1 MLSNNSAENV
11 LSGNNDTLSE
21 KLLSATANIGINI
34 TDCIEICNL
43 LIKQNATLTL
53 ENLKYVDDY
62 AQIKEE
68 MATFRKVS
76 VISNLSKQISAKDNE
91 IEILKKKLKKSQSII
106 ASTSGE
112 PVSPVVVSSIDV
124 TALSEKVIC
133 GSDIIVNQSH
143 SFKSIIPKS
152 EEDEAEDEA
161 EDDDEAEDE
170 GDEVEFELKIIKK
183 RKYYISNESPPE
195 VFNVSGEDDI
205 GDRIGIL
212 IDGHIQLK
220 A

>member
-21 KLLSATANIGINI
+21 KLSIIATTIGGNI

-43 LIKQNATLTL
+43 LINQNATLTL
-53 ENLKYVDDY
+53 ENIKYVNDY
-62 AQIKEE
+62 EQIKEE

-91 IEILKKKLKKSQSII
+91 IEILKKKLKKSQMLAISS
-106 ASTSGE
+106 ADKPE
-112 PVSPVVVSSIDV
+112 SPVTTSYMGTNSPEGKVR
-124 TALSEKVIC
+124 SE
-133 GSDIIVNQSH
+133 SDIIVNQS
-143 SFKSIIPKS
+143 SSSTPITPQS
-152 EEDEAEDEA
+152 DDGNGDED
-161 EDDDEAEDE
+161 

>member
-21 KLLSATANIGINI
+21 KLLSTTANIGINI

-53 ENLKYVDDY
+53 ENIKYVNDY
-62 AQIKEE
+62 EQIKEE

-91 IEILKKKLKKSQSII
+91 IEILKKKLKKSQMLAISS
-106 ASTSGE
+106 ADKPE
-112 PVSPVVVSSIDV
+112 YPVTTSSIDV
-124 TALSEKVIC
+124 TAPVEKVIC

-152 EEDEAEDEA
+152 DEAEDEEEA